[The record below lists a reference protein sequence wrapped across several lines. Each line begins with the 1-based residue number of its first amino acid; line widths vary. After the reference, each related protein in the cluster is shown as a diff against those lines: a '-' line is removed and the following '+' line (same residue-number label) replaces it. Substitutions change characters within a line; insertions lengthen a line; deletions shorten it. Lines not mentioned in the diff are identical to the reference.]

1 MKSPSKAKASSTIEG
16 LTSFSWLVAL
26 FLITLIILSFQPA
39 RASPVEIESLDWF
52 AEESQQ
58 YIDKESG
65 IWATGSTA
73 TVIDIETGISF
84 CAVRFRGSNHADYE
98 PATLS
103 DTSLLKE
110 IYSEWSWD
118 RRAVIVIISDKA
130 FAASMNGMPHG
141 TSSVKDNGFPGH
153 ACIHFL
159 NSKTHRSRKVDKAHQ
174 AAVAEAYS
182 IDHVRLKTLLEGG
195 QK

>member
-1 MKSPSKAKASSTIEG
+1 M
-16 LTSFSWLVAL
+16 
-26 FLITLIILSFQPA
+26 ITLIILTFQHA
-39 RASPVEIESLDWF
+39 RASPIEVENLDWF
-52 AEESQQ
+52 AGESQQ
-58 YIDKESG
+58 YIDKNKG

-84 CAVRFRGSNHADYE
+84 CAVRFRGTNHADYE
-98 PATLS
+98 PATQT
-103 DTSLLKE
+103 DTDHLQE
-110 IYSEWSWD
+110 IYDEWSWD
-118 RRAVIVIISDKA
+118 RRAIIVIISDKA

-141 TSSVKDNGFPGH
+141 KSSANDNGFPGH

-159 NSKTHRSRKVDKAHQ
+159 NSKTHGSRKVDKAHQ

-182 IDHVRLKTLLEGG
+182 IDPVRLKTLLEGG